1 MHERRLAGTDNSIKA
16 LEQNGSLKIVLN
28 SVKVPGK
35 FLLQRNLL
43 LRYVIKNYSKKK
55 KQKNGKLDGQE
66 EEEAGEKKNRS
77 ERRRKKNLK
86 KCISSKKP

>member
-16 LEQNGSLKIVLN
+16 LEQNGSSKIMLN

-43 LRYVIKNYSKKK
+43 LRYVIKKNYNKKK
-55 KQKNGKLDGQE
+55 KQKKGKLDGEE
-66 EEEAGEKKNRS
+66 EEEAEEKKKEKVKEE
-77 ERRRKKNLK
+77 ERK
-86 KCISSKKP
+86 ISRNI